1 LLNISS
7 GDLIQML
14 EADVNFLH
22 VKQTAF
28 QHYCK
33 KTNEFFHVQVTVTR
47 NESDFLEGLEIEEMS
62 K

>member
-1 LLNISS
+1 
-7 GDLIQML
+7 ML